1 MSNPYVVG
9 GYFVAGSKAR
19 TVGSCA
25 YPPLYQQ
32 KFWHHGAGNGL
43 PARVKCALQS
53 GALGG
58 CNCGCG
64 CGGIMQPGCGYF
76 NSQHNW

>member
-1 MSNPYVVG
+1 MLNPYTVG
-9 GYFVAGSKAR
+9 GCFVAGKKR
-19 TVGSCA
+19 TVGA
-25 YPPLYQQ
+25 YYPPLYPHRW
-32 KFWHHGAGNGL
+32 WHCGAGNGL
-43 PARVKCALQS
+43 PARIKDALES

-76 NSQHNW
+76 NVNSGW